1 VVLRRALS
9 NQNTPFETLIRLG
22 EDLPDKNRP
31 ALPQICKAKQEYR
44 MNRRLSRPEQA
55 QLVEEYQSGKSTFE
69 LAHRLG
75 TNRHTVAKHLRR
87 RGIVVRGG
95 QVKMTPDVI
104 EHARRLYAD
113 GRSLVASGK
122 QLGVDASTV
131 HKALRR
137 AGVSMRDT
145 HGRPT

>member
-55 QLVEEYQSGKSTFE
+55 QLVEEYQSGKSTFDW
-69 LAHRLG
+69 L
-75 TNRHTVAKHLRR
+75 
-87 RGIVVRGG
+87 I
-95 QVKMTPDVI
+95 
-104 EHARRLYAD
+104 
-113 GRSLVASGK
+113 ASGSIVTRS
-122 QLGVDASTV
+122 QSIYGAA
-131 HKALRR
+131 ALSSGADRSR
-137 AGVSMRDT
+137 
-145 HGRPT
+145 

>member
-1 VVLRRALS
+1 MVLRRALS

-22 EDLPDKNRP
+22 EDLSDKNRP
-31 ALPQICKAKQEYR
+31 ALPQICKAKQDYR
-44 MNRRLSRPEQA
+44 INRSLSRPEHD
-55 QLVEEYQSGKSTFE
+55 QLVEEYQSGKSTLE
-69 LAHRLG
+69 LARRFG
-75 TNRHTVAKHLRR
+75 INRHTVAKHLQR

-113 GRSLVASGK
+113 GRSLVAIGK
-122 QLGVDASTV
+122 QLSVDASTV

-145 HGRPT
+145 HGQPT